1 MGVNAPSV
9 YVGKG
14 SHGPDSLVPMSHF
27 RGLGMRLVPRF
38 TVHGKSLNTRLGK
51 WRDRGGRSDG
61 RIERGINELAW
72 FGSVC

>member
-38 TVHGKSLNTRLGK
+38 TVHGKSLTTRLGK
-51 WRDRGGRSDG
+51 WRDRGGRNNG
-61 RIERGINELAW
+61 RIEREQNERAW
-72 FGSVC
+72 FVS

>member
-14 SHGPDSLVPMSHF
+14 THGPDSFVPMSHF

-51 WRDRGGRSDG
+51 WRDRGGRNNG
-61 RIERGINELAW
+61 RKEREQNERAW
-72 FGSVC
+72 FVS